1 MLSKGI
7 DRIEG
12 VVSRLNTFDTLGS
25 PNSLDFDNYN
35 HMHLDSKIAN
45 PCTRILATTSPC
57 TLNLMITKLY
67 TLNLCNYKFMH
78 LNFDNSKP
86 LHLDSF
92 KCRTNFL
99 ALSMA
104 NTCPFLL
111 KNSYRNPI
119 ERTTKKTLK
128 PLYKIYIIGFFFCL
142 KEYLC
147 NSTSSTEVSS
157 FYLQKEDLHN
167 FSIKRK

>member
-1 MLSKGI
+1 LSKGI

-99 ALSMA
+99 A
-104 NTCPFLL
+104 
-111 KNSYRNPI
+111 
-119 ERTTKKTLK
+119 
-128 PLYKIYIIGFFFCL
+128 
-142 KEYLC
+142 
-147 NSTSSTEVSS
+147 
-157 FYLQKEDLHN
+157 
-167 FSIKRK
+167 